1 MEYRDMADGSQ
12 TIIECVGFERYGAFF
27 IRVELTPVTKPPI
40 LPGASWTAAVSI
52 FRGDETKPCHKHTI
66 NVVGDGQLE
75 AFPAAFST
83 AKELIRLDSHLFK

>member
-40 LPGASWTAAVSI
+40 LPGAS
-52 FRGDETKPCHKHTI
+52 
-66 NVVGDGQLE
+66 
-75 AFPAAFST
+75 
-83 AKELIRLDSHLFK
+83 